1 MELRHL
7 RYFVAVAEELHFTRA
22 AERLHIGQ
30 PPLSQQIQALESEL
44 GVTLFERNRR
54 RVALT
59 EAGKRFLAHARQ
71 ILADTRNAAEEARRA
86 ARGEVGELR
95 IGFTYSVPFT
105 SVLPGLLR
113 DYRQQAPGVTLTLH
127 EMFST
132 DQVIA
137 LAEDRLDVGFVRH
150 LAREDTPG
158 VVLREIRRDPLRL
171 VINAH
176 HPLADAPEV
185 SLADL
190 RNEGFIFYPRD
201 AGTGIHRAVAQM
213 CRAAGFAPKVVQEAR
228 EATTLIG
235 LVAAGLGVTVLP
247 SPLECVRMPDVRY
260 LPIADPGAHI
270 SLAVALRDRPPG
282 PLLAGFLACLER
294 QGSGDPSPTF
304 ISAADTPF
312 QA

>member
-30 PPLSQQIQALESEL
+30 PPLSQQIQALENEL
-44 GVTLFERNRR
+44 GVSLFERNRR

-59 EAGKRFLAHARQ
+59 AAGTRFLVHARR
-71 ILADTRNAAEEARRA
+71 ILADAHRAADDARRA

-105 SVLPGLLR
+105 SVLPDLLR
-113 DYRQQAPGVTLTLH
+113 TYRQRTPGVTLTLR

-132 DQVIA
+132 DQIKA
-137 LAEDRLDVGFVRH
+137 LTEDRLDVGFVRH
-150 LAREDTPG
+150 LAQEDTPG
-158 VVLREIRRDPLRL
+158 VILREIHRDPLRL
-171 VINAH
+171 VINAR
-176 HPLADAPEV
+176 HPLANQSQV
-185 SLADL
+185 SLAEL
-190 RNEGFIFYPRD
+190 RHEGFIFYPRD
-201 AGTGIHRAVAQM
+201 TGTGFHRSVAQM
-213 CRAAGFAPKVVQEAR
+213 CRAAGYSPTVVQEAR

-260 LPIADPGAHI
+260 LPLADPSAHI
-270 SLAVALRDRPPG
+270 ALAIALRDRPAP
-282 PLLAGFLACLER
+282 PLLAGFLACLDAR
-294 QGSGDPSPTF
+294 RDATGSEN
-304 ISAADTPF
+304 
-312 QA
+312 